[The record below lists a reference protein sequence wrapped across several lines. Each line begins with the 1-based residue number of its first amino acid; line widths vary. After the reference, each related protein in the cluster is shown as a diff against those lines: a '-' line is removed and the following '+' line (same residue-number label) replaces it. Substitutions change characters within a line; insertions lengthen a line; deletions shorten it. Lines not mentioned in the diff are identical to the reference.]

1 MPAPI
6 NPQAYY
12 TNNTGHPLPQQA
24 QMPQFPQHSY
34 QQTYQPQQMPRQQST
49 RVFVRGI
56 REAEEY
62 PGDDIVMFDSSDPVF
77 YTKKDGVLRVFDYTE
92 RIQNAN
98 TAKGDYVT
106 RQEFDELKKMLDEL
120 TK

>member
-1 MPAPI
+1 MAAPI

-12 TNNTGHPLPQQA
+12 TNNTGYQIPQQA
-24 QMPQFPQHSY
+24 QIPQFPQYAY
-34 QQTYQPQQMPRQQST
+34 QQPYQTQQMPRQQST

-92 RIQNAN
+92 RIQNTN